1 MSEGRSRLSSKLRRV
16 KEEARRLA
24 WRNAL
29 LLGLGM
35 LVFVLYFPIYKVMGL
50 GFVTR
55 MMNLG
60 GTLLWLAAN
69 LNCLY
74 YLSPPLRRWAD
85 AEGSMLLCFLG
96 GMLSPAPPETE
107 AA

>member
-1 MSEGRSRLSSKLRRV
+1 MRPERRDGPAEPLVSRSYYPLYRI
-16 KEEARRLA
+16 
-24 WRNAL
+24 
-29 LLGLGM
+29 LGM
-35 LVFVLYFPIYKVMGL
+35 SFIMRMVNLVS
-50 GFVTR
+50 
-55 MMNLG
+55 
-60 GTLLWLAAN
+60 TLLWLAAN

-96 GMLSPAPPETE
+96 GMLSPAPPETD